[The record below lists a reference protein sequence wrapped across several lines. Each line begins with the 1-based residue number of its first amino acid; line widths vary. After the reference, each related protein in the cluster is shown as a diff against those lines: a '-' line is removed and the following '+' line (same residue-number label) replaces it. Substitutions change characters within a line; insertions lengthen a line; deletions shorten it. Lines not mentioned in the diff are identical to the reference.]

1 MDARK
6 IEVEKRNPGIA
17 WGAVYAE
24 YESPIKD
31 VKQQGGELN
40 VQKQLYVERTVNDTP
55 RLQPVT
61 AKTVLQVGDKVVSRL
76 SIRVDRA
83 MDFVQLKDQR
93 GACFEPIGSVS
104 GYRWN
109 NGIGYYV
116 NIKDASTNFFF
127 DHLGKGVYVLEYS
140 YRVSRAEL
148 TKQGLATMQCAYAPE
163 YASHSA
169 SMTVEVK

>member
-40 VQKQLYVERTVNDTP
+40 VQKQLYVERTVNDTH

-61 AKTVLQVGDKVVSRL
+61 AMTVLLVGDMVV
-76 SIRVDRA
+76 
-83 MDFVQLKDQR
+83 
-93 GACFEPIGSVS
+93 
-104 GYRWN
+104 
-109 NGIGYYV
+109 
-116 NIKDASTNFFF
+116 
-127 DHLGKGVYVLEYS
+127 
-140 YRVSRAEL
+140 
-148 TKQGLATMQCAYAPE
+148 
-163 YASHSA
+163 
-169 SMTVEVK
+169 